1 VTVNGTPRI
10 SLIVP
15 AKPEYVIVCR
25 LALDGLAEAAP
36 FLGPETIADLKL
48 AVTEAC
54 ANSISHAF
62 ENGEPGTIRV
72 VVSLSDDDVRVEVV
86 DDGLGMEE
94 QEIADFSPDELRESG
109 MGLALIRALVDE
121 LEIGAGEEG
130 LGTRLVFS
138 KRLKETGDE

>member
-1 VTVNGTPRI
+1 MKTNGSARI
-10 SLIVP
+10 SLTVP

-36 FLGPETIADLKL
+36 LTAETIADLKL

-62 ENGEPGTIRV
+62 GDGEPGMIRV
-72 VVSLSDDDVRVEVV
+72 VMSLSAQHVRIEVA
-86 DDGLGMEE
+86 DDGIGMDEPEISDFAEDEE
-94 QEIADFSPDELRESG
+94 IRESG

-121 LEIGAGEEG
+121 LEIGTGHEG
-130 LGTRLVFS
+130 VGTRVVFS
-138 KRLKETGDE
+138 KSLET

>member
-1 VTVNGTPRI
+1 MNRNGAATI
-10 SLIVP
+10 TLTVP

-36 FLGPETIADLKL
+36 MPAETIADLKL

-62 ENGEPGTIRV
+62 GDDEPGTIRV
-72 VVSLSDDDVRVEVV
+72 DMSLSDRQVRIEVA
-86 DDGLGMEE
+86 DDGIGMDEP
-94 QEIADFSPDELRESG
+94 EISDFAEDDEIRESG

-121 LEIGAGEEG
+121 LEIGAGREG
-130 LGTRLVFS
+130 VGTRVVFS
-138 KRLKETGDE
+138 KSLAAG

>member
-1 VTVNGTPRI
+1 MSRNGAATI
-10 SLIVP
+10 TLTVP

-36 FLGPETIADLKL
+36 VPPETIADLKL

-62 ENGEPGTIRV
+62 ADDAPGTISV
-72 VVSLSDDDVRVEVV
+72 HVSLSDRDVRVEVA
-86 DDGLGMEE
+86 DDGIGIEMP
-94 QEIADFSPDELRESG
+94 EIADFTEDDEIRESG

-121 LEIGAGEEG
+121 LEIGAGREG
-130 LGTRLVFS
+130 VGTRVAFTKSL
-138 KRLKETGDE
+138 